1 MVFESA
7 FINRPGFDPHSL
19 LGAPLL
25 LTPTRGDYL
34 GEHTAKAF
42 DEILPGRVLEENAI
56 LEAEKSEGTYDPD
69 YLPQQEAR
77 DMFGTFPD
85 TPKVRHSHAMSEED
99 WKASP
104 FYRKEIEYR
113 PDMTRTRARIMAEN
127 FDERRY
133 RDALIANGDEVYGP
147 VMKALSFGA
156 TLLGSLP
163 DPVNVLP
170 LGGGMRAASLAGK
183 TGLKAAVKAGA
194 KAGVVEGAAG
204 AALSDAIVFPDLRAR
219 GEDLGFLDFL
229 LDTAFGA
236 TLGGGLGA
244 LGGGI
249 HGYLGNRRIEA
260 QDRLA
265 RRARLRHEELLR
277 EADER
282 EKARLAMETE
292 YGSLDDD
299 FLGLIDDADMDIAQR
314 RRWRDLTGEFRE
326 QLIKDAGFSTQD
338 AEAMSDILGAH
349 AEVMAPMFGMEPG
362 AWLERRLAGFRNT
375 TPEEFEAAR
384 ETFLYDARG
393 METMALRQI
402 ESEGRRANPVAD
414 TVYGQLDRAAIREA
428 YGQDTVNA
436 IEARYGKGV
445 FAKTRGAK
453 AASKGTLSNDSLAH
467 ELVRRGLLPEGSSL
481 DDMVNYLATGEGVDT
496 GRALYQFLGEQG
508 AGSLDRAQETTTRL
522 DNLGIARQMGESG
535 KDARVIKLATGWE
548 RGADGK
554 WRYEV
559 PDGRIREDVNLVER
573 ESDGMVYRATTLGE
587 LYDAPALY
595 VAYPELKDIEI
606 AFRQLGD
613 TFAIF
618 DGDRISLSDTSIGNK
633 EEIKSSLLHEIQH
646 AIQDKE
652 GFARG
657 GNEDVVYDI
666 LSDRY
671 IQEAWNDP
679 KADRAAFL
687 EDVERGDMTYEEAGG
702 FLKYHL
708 KKIVAQ
714 LTVSKK
720 DKTRI
725 DALFKRAF
733 NIPDEELFQ
742 GYLRLAGEVES
753 RNVQAR
759 KNMSPEERRA
769 SLAAATEDV
778 AREDQIFL
786 YEGMEASSM
795 ARPLPQRFAEMPGV
809 EADSSQWFG
818 EEKAIATDT
827 KGLRKNLKKWAK
839 ENFSGKTTVS
849 NADTGWEVLV
859 TPKGIEDSLSHGFD
873 EPLARSVPFI
883 PQIIESG
890 IHVASTE
897 KKAGLMSHIFAN
909 KIRLD
914 GKDYVVGFVL
924 REDDNGNR
932 FYDHELT
939 EIIDPGWLYRDP
951 LSKKETLYTGPAN
964 RGDVMNILRDK
975 LGVNDGSGRVMFQT
989 GADPANARGAIV
1001 FRPEDGQALIALFK
1015 GKADISTVIHE
1026 GAGHFFLENL
1036 RAAAQLP
1043 NAPAW
1048 VRDGWGDVAKAIGAD
1063 ADPAR
1068 AIGTEAHEAFA
1079 NMAVDYFRRGE
1090 APSIALTTTFQRFAR
1105 WLAHIYRA
1113 LTRRGELKDV
1123 TPEVKRIMD
1132 RLLVAEDQLRAREIN
1147 RRVVNARND
1156 EADLLRSGLAGRE
1169 KRDVMRAQEKALADM
1184 AAGRPVDVGPVLRES
1199 QVLRKARALQREF
1212 PDPENRNASSDRAAP
1227 EPDYSVERQDDFPPA
1242 PEAKSGED
1250 AEMADMDADAAVD
1263 ADVEARIADLEAR
1276 GNLDGEDAA
1285 LLADAADQ
1293 AARAERYGEIGQ
1305 SVLECVMEVVE

>member
-292 YGSLDDD
+292 YGSLDNDFLNSGWHVFEENPDD
-299 FLGLIDDADMDIAQR
+299 FFLSRAGKEGGPGRPLITRAEAFLGLIDDADMDIAQR

-496 GRALYQFLGEQG
+496 GRALYQ
-508 AGSLDRAQETTTRL
+508 
-522 DNLGIARQMGESG
+522 
-535 KDARVIKLATGWE
+535 
-548 RGADGK
+548 
-554 WRYEV
+554 
-559 PDGRIREDVNLVER
+559 
-573 ESDGMVYRATTLGE
+573 
-587 LYDAPALY
+587 PA
-595 VAYPELKDIEI
+595 
-606 AFRQLGD
+606 
-613 TFAIF
+613 
-618 DGDRISLSDTSIGNK
+618 S
-633 EEIKSSLLHEIQH
+633 
-646 AIQDKE
+646 
-652 GFARG
+652 
-657 GNEDVVYDI
+657 
-666 LSDRY
+666 
-671 IQEAWNDP
+671 
-679 KADRAAFL
+679 
-687 EDVERGDMTYEEAGG
+687 
-702 FLKYHL
+702 
-708 KKIVAQ
+708 
-714 LTVSKK
+714 
-720 DKTRI
+720 
-725 DALFKRAF
+725 
-733 NIPDEELFQ
+733 
-742 GYLRLAGEVES
+742 
-753 RNVQAR
+753 
-759 KNMSPEERRA
+759 MS
-769 SLAAATEDV
+769 
-778 AREDQIFL
+778 
-786 YEGMEASSM
+786 
-795 ARPLPQRFAEMPGV
+795 RPLPQRFAEMPGV

-818 EEKAIATDT
+818 EGKAIATDT

-883 PQIIESG
+883 PQIVESG

-1036 RAAAQLP
+1036 RAAAQLS

-1068 AIGTEAHEAFA
+1068 PIGTEAHEAFA

-1147 RRVVNARND
+1147 RRVVDARND

-1305 SVLECVMEVVE
+1305 SVLECIMEVAE